1 MDVITYPV
9 LSTNV
14 AIVIGIAIFMVTV
27 IIIISI
33 ISTSAFI
40 IIVVLLDMSYSKQT
54 YTNW

>member
-33 ISTSAFI
+33 IITSAFI
-40 IIVVLLDMSYSKQT
+40 IIVLLDMSYSKQT
-54 YTNW
+54 NTNW